1 MKLSHRD
8 AIAVQL
14 GLFAQALAI
23 TLDKRADYANQ
34 EDPYS
39 NFRYGN
45 DILNVPDWKR
55 PMARNLEKFSR
66 RANIMVN
73 GGVTRAQDDPF
84 VDAARDSINLVHIEF
99 GLELEE
105 VSEGGTWLK
114 RMYKDAEELPAL
126 VDKFLALTR
135 GGEIEEI
142 ETVEE

>member
-23 TLDKRADYANQ
+23 TLDKRADYANK

-45 DILNVPDWKR
+45 DILGVPDWKR

-66 RANIMVN
+66 RANIMEN
-73 GGVTRAQDDPF
+73 GGLTRAQDDPF

-99 GLELEE
+99 GLELE
-105 VSEGGTWLK
+105 VLGEGGTWLK

-126 VDKFLALTR
+126 VSQFLALTR
-135 GGEIEEI
+135 GAEIEDI
-142 ETVEE
+142 EAVEE